1 MGMIFC
7 KHAKHDRCRGLKRW
21 NPYRSQQL
29 WFVFTLDQNSMIG
42 KTKDIQKFRHGTI
55 RNIED
60 HLKQS
65 NGISF

>member
-1 MGMIFC
+1 
-7 KHAKHDRCRGLKRW
+7 
-21 NPYRSQQL
+21 
-29 WFVFTLDQNSMIG
+29 MIG

-65 NGISF
+65 NGISFWEMGGTVEKFQDE